1 MFTVA
6 LFTIVRTWKQP
17 RCASADEWI
26 RNLGYIYPMEYY
38 LAIKRNTSVSSSEVV
53 EISQK
58 KKHQCT
64 ILMHICR
71 IEKDSNDNPIC
82 KAAKETHM

>member
-1 MFTVA
+1 MDKEFWVHIPNGII
-6 LFTIVRTWKQP
+6 LSYKK
-17 RCASADEWI
+17 EHI
-26 RNLGYIYPMEYY
+26 R
-38 LAIKRNTSVSSSEVV
+38 VSSSEVV

>member
-1 MFTVA
+1 MDNEFLVHTHNGI
-6 LFTIVRTWKQP
+6 LLSYKK
-17 RCASADEWI
+17 EHI
-26 RNLGYIYPMEYY
+26 R
-38 LAIKRNTSVSSSEVV
+38 VSSREAD

-71 IEKDSNDNPIC
+71 IQKDSNDNPIC